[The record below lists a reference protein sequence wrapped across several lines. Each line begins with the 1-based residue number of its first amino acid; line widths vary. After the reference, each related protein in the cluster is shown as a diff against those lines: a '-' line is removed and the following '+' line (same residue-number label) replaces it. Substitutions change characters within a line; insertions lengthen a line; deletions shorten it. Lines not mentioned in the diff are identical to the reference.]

1 MPDRPRLTWTVV
13 ALLLVAACGTGTA
26 GGPEQHGPPAS
37 APGDPVDLVGL
48 WTVQDA
54 PGEEPGAILRLAE
67 GLSLWRTCGHLDGFW
82 RATADGLFIG
92 FVAGGSSACYRGP
105 GPAHAPEAS
114 IRTSTDSVPDWLRQ
128 AAGYRADGPDRLL
141 VDRGGSTVARLVPG
155 GRPKVDAD
163 TAPSEGE
170 PPVLIDA
177 LRRMLAPAAALP
189 AGLRPAAAADLV
201 GRWVPGD
208 RPEARS
214 PRPPHVTFAAD
225 GDWTGSD
232 GCNGQGGRWLAGP
245 AGSFLAVA
253 GPQTLM
259 GCAPIAQPA
268 DAAGRGVPVPLPVD
282 VGSWLT
288 AASRAGLAG
297 DQLVLLDRSG
307 RELGRLRSG

>member
-1 MPDRPRLTWTVV
+1 M
-13 ALLLVAACGTGTA
+13 
-26 GGPEQHGPPAS
+26 
-37 APGDPVDLVGL
+37 
-48 WTVQDA
+48 
-54 PGEEPGAILRLAE
+54 
-67 GLSLWRTCGHLDGFW
+67 
-82 RATADGLFIG
+82 
-92 FVAGGSSACYRGP
+92 
-105 GPAHAPEAS
+105 
-114 IRTSTDSVPDWLRQ
+114 
-128 AAGYRADGPDRLL
+128 
-141 VDRGGSTVARLVPG
+141 
-155 GRPKVDAD
+155 
-163 TAPSEGE
+163 
-170 PPVLIDA
+170 LIDA

>member
-1 MPDRPRLTWTVV
+1 VT
-13 ALLLVAACGTGTA
+13 LLLVAACGTGTA
-26 GGPEQHGPPAS
+26 GGPEQPGPPAS

-48 WTVQDA
+48 WTVREA
-54 PGEEPGAILRLAE
+54 AGEEPGAILRLGE
-67 GLSLWRTCGHLDGFW
+67 GLSLWRSCGHLDGSW
-82 RATADGLFIG
+82 RATAEGLFIDLV
-92 FVAGGSSACYRGP
+92 FGGSGACYHGP
-105 GPAHAPEAS
+105 
-114 IRTSTDSVPDWLRQ
+114 DSVPDWLRQ

-170 PPVLIDA
+170 PPVLTDA
-177 LRRMLAPAAALP
+177 QRRMLAPAAALP
-189 AGLRPAAAADLV
+189 AGLQPAAAADLV

-208 RPEARS
+208 RPDVRTPRS
-214 PRPPHVTFAAD
+214 PHVTFAAD

-245 AGSFLAVA
+245 AGSFVAVA

-259 GCAPIAQPA
+259 ACVPITGPA
-268 DAAGRGVPVPLPVD
+268 DATAPGVHAPVD

-288 AASRAGLAG
+288 AAARAGLAG

>member
-1 MPDRPRLTWTVV
+1 MPDRRRLTWTAVV
-13 ALLLVAACGTGTA
+13 VLLLVAACGTGTA
-26 GGPEQHGPPAS
+26 GGQQPGRPAS
-37 APGDPVDLVGL
+37 APGDAVGLVGL
-48 WTVQDA
+48 WTVREA
-54 PGEEPGAILRLAE
+54 AGEEPGAILRLGD
-67 GLSLWRTCGHLDGFW
+67 GLSLWRSCGHLDGFW

-92 FVAGGSSACYRGP
+92 FVAGGSGACYRGP

-141 VDRGGSTVARLVPG
+141 VDRDGRAVARLVPG

-170 PPVLIDA
+170 PPVFTDA

-225 GDWTGSD
+225 GDLTGSD
-232 GCNGQGGRWLAGP
+232 GCNAQGGRWLAGP
-245 AGSFLAVA
+245 AGAFLAIA

-259 GCAPIAQPA
+259 SCAVPRPA
-268 DAAGRGVPVPLPVD
+268 GAAAPGVPAPVD

-297 DQLVLLDRSG
+297 DELVLLDRSG